1 MDEFASDDFCTPPAG
16 LTANDVN
23 AKLRIGGPKGLKKEA
38 DWEKELE
45 DELQGYEVVGAGDS
59 RAIVEASR
67 EVDSEIQ
74 KMLEEDLTDLK

>member
-1 MDEFASDDFCTPPAG
+1 MVTHDAG
-16 LTANDVN
+16 PKP
-23 AKLRIGGPKGLKKEA
+23 KLRAGGVKGLKKEA

-45 DELQGYEVVGAGDS
+45 DELQGYEVVGSAGDS